1 MQKDNGSVCEV
12 EAKRQC
18 IARALGFLTAEE
30 VALLAGVKASTLMS
44 WRKRRIGPVYAQFGN
59 EQLYLL
65 EDVSTYLKQIK
76 KVDCHSNILAFL

>member
-1 MQKDNGSVCEV
+1 MQQSIDCAFEV
-12 EAKRQC
+12 EEKRQG

-44 WRKRRIGPVYAQFGN
+44 WRKRRTGPIYVQFGN

-65 EDVSTYLKQIK
+65 EDVRAYLKQVK
-76 KVDCHSNILAFL
+76 KDDFRSDILAVL